1 MPRTYLTI
9 VFFLSLITVS
19 NAQNLVPNPSF
30 EELRGLPIK
39 PPRFSNFE
47 FEGKS
52 SNKAFKNHLNYWFSA
67 NNTTPDLRVL
77 DDDYYKDCIVK
88 YDNCDLAR
96 TGENVIGIITYMQN
110 EETDSY
116 REYMEVKLKESL
128 KVGVKTYVEL
138 WVKHGKKSEIASNNI
153 GFYFSKRKIFAD
165 ILEPIKVKPQ
175 VNHDALIKRE
185 GEEWIKIKGE
195 FTPSE
200 PYQFLTIGNFY
211 SNEKTEILKIRDVKY
226 PHETPNA
233 YYIIDDINVWQEGG
247 KKEVTV
253 FKNEEIKVGAPIT
266 LENVE
271 FDTNSSTLRQNSYT
285 ELKALVALMSES
297 NNIKIG
303 IYGHTDN
310 VGSQEAN
317 LKLSNDRAATIYQYL
332 LENGIEKERMI
343 YKGFGE
349 NSPIFDNSTE
359 EGREKNRRVE
369 FVILSK

>member
-1 MPRTYLTI
+1 MLKTCLIILLSVSLMTI
-9 VFFLSLITVS
+9 S

-39 PPRFSNFE
+39 PPPFNNFE
-47 FEGKS
+47 FERKS

-67 NNTTPDLRVL
+67 NSTTPDLRIL
-77 DDDYYKDCIVK
+77 TDDYYNNCLKK

-110 EETDSY
+110 EETESY
-116 REYMEVKLKESL
+116 REYIQVKLKKSL

-138 WVKHGKKSEIASNNI
+138 WIKHGKKSEIASNNI

-175 VNHDALIKRE
+175 VNHDALIERE
-185 GEEWIKIKGE
+185 GEDWIKIEGE
-195 FTPSE
+195 FTPTE

-211 SNEKTEILKIRDVKY
+211 SNEETEIVKIRDVRY

-233 YYIIDDINVWQEGG
+233 YYIMDDINVWQEGS

-253 FKNEEIKVGAPIT
+253 FKNEEIKVGATIA

-271 FDTNSSTLRQNSYT
+271 FDTNSSTLRQSSYT
-285 ELKALVALMSES
+285 ELRALVALMLESE
-297 NNIKIG
+297 NIKIG

-310 VGSQEAN
+310 VGNEEAN
-317 LKLSNDRAATIYQYL
+317 LKLSNDRAATIYHYL
-332 LENGIEKERMI
+332 LENSIEKERMI

-349 NSPIFDNSTE
+349 SSPIFDNSTE
-359 EGREKNRRVE
+359 AGREKNRRVE